1 MAADDERKS
10 DALVQLNGGKIDMNK
25 QVKVSLAA
33 LFEVKNNEKILIE
46 TFRNKYS
53 AAQYVN
59 QVREF
64 MIDSQERVFDIQEYE
79 LVLPRSE

>member
-1 MAADDERKS
+1 
-10 DALVQLNGGKIDMNK
+10 MNK

-79 LVLPRSE
+79 FVLPGSE

>member
-33 LFEVKNNEKILIE
+33 LFEVNNNEKILVE
-46 TFRNKYS
+46 TFRNKYY

-64 MIDSQERVFDIQEYE
+64 MIDSQDRVFDIQEYE
-79 LVLPRSE
+79 FVLPGSE